1 MRVAVAG
8 GTGTIGS
15 SIVSALASSGRHT
28 PVILSRSAPST
39 PSTTTRVVETRVVDY
54 ASHESLVQ
62 ALRDID
68 AVISALLIPGP
79 EFVSYQLNLLRAAE
93 EAKCKRFAPSEWA
106 LSYDAH
112 KIVSIDKVKLM
123 VWDEVKRSVSQGRID
138 AALFPCGMF
147 MNYLGIG
154 APKEAEARAGF
165 REGPMMFH
173 FNDAESG
180 PWIEVPVS
188 DEDGSFPSLT
198 MTDIRDVGR
207 FIVAALDMDEPWG
220 GRELGMAGE
229 TRNLA
234 EIVELCKKYVSKDL
248 QVKTVPVSQLQRK
261 LEALDPCDI
270 LARIDLEYTLAC
282 GRGGSVVKPTLNELR
297 PEVKPT
303 RIEEFLKKYWVV

>member
-28 PVILSRSAPST
+28 PVILSRSV
-39 PSTTTRVVETRVVDY
+39 PSTTTNPTVETRVVDY
-54 ASHESLVQ
+54 SSHESLVN

-79 EFVSYQLNLLRAAE
+79 EFVTYQLNLLHAAE

-106 LSYDAH
+106 LSYESH
-112 KIVSIDKVKLM
+112 KIVSIDRAKII
-123 VWDEVKRSVSQGRID
+123 VWDAVKESVSQGKID

-154 APKEAEARAGF
+154 APKEEEARAGF
-165 REGPMMFH
+165 REGPMVFH
-173 FNDAESG
+173 LDDKKTG
-180 PWIEVPVS
+180 PWVEIPVN
-188 DEDGSFPSLT
+188 DEDGSFPSVT
-198 MTDIRDVGR
+198 MTDIRDVGK
-207 FIVAALDMDEPWG
+207 FVAAALDMDEPWG

-229 TRNLA
+229 TVNLA
-234 EIVELCKKYVSKDL
+234 DIVELCKKYVSKDI
-248 QVKTVPVSQLQRK
+248 QVKTVSVSELQRK
-261 LEALDPCDI
+261 IDSLDPSDI
-270 LARIDLEYTLAC
+270 LARVELEYPMVC
-282 GRGGSVVKPTLNELR
+282 GRGGSVVKATLNELC

-303 RIEEFLKKYWVV
+303 RIEDFLKKYWAA